1 MPKYNLTLL
10 EKETII
16 LWNEEEDTVEIS
28 TYNQKI
34 INRLYK
40 AKEKAPEPYYI
51 EPPNQHGL
59 VYAVLPKNL
68 LRISFTVPMSEDMKK
83 AVADK
88 MRDMR
93 AKVNQ
98 LSADEASDEDTET
111 C

>member
-40 AKEKAPEPYYI
+40 AKEKTPEHYYI

-68 LRISFTVPMSEDMKK
+68 LRISFTVLMSEDMKK

-93 AKVNQ
+93 AKANQ
-98 LSADEASDEDTET
+98 LSADEDTET

>member
-40 AKEKAPEPYYI
+40 AKEKAPEYYYI
-51 EPPNQHGL
+51 EPPNGHGL
-59 VYAVLPKNL
+59 VYAVFPKNL
-68 LRISFTVPMSEDMKK
+68 LRISFTIPMSEDMKK
-83 AVADK
+83 AVADR
-88 MRDMR
+88 MRDAR
-93 AKVNQ
+93 AKVGQ
-98 LSADEASDEDTET
+98 ALAEESDEDSTD
-111 C
+111 